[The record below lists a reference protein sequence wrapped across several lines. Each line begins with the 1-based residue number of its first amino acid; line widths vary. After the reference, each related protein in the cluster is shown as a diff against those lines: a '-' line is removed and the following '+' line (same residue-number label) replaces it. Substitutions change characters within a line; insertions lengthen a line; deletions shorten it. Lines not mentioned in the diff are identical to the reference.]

1 MGIILLPKE
10 YISVIRKDLLS
21 QKNDAYESKTFFA
34 GALNEGNKGITEE
47 LRTKNFAINE
57 EILNGKLHF
66 FCAVQKV

>member
-1 MGIILLPKE
+1 MMRMNL
-10 YISVIRKDLLS
+10 RLS
-21 QKNDAYESKTFFA
+21 YEIFA